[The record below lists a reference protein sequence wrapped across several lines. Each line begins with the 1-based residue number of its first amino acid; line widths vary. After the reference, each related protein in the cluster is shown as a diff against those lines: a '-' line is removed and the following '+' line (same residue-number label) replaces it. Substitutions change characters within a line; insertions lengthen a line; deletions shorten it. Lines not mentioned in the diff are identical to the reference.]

1 MTSGIDKGYRHDAG
15 TSPDAGGPDAG
26 GPIADERVAD
36 AALVA
41 DVEERFAQRERAPLW
56 TRARFLA
63 LLLLVL
69 LIHAAILLALLIR
82 DADTHN
88 RVASIEET
96 PIEIVVEKPPE
107 PPPLPPPPPKPPE
120 PQPKPKEEIE
130 KPALS
135 APRAPNEEKVETE
148 KTQPKTVIP
157 KAPQPPSEGEKQ
169 PKAAAA
175 PPKEAAPDE
184 AKEDAAKAPDDTRP
198 DAEPL
203 DKAKPKTARKTTTKQ
218 AKAAPKRKQKTT
230 DMLASLGGSSPL
242 DTMSLAKPTA
252 KSPVYGGTEDVRYLA
267 IVEGLLVHKVSQ
279 LPRTAHWQDGGH
291 VVIFFQLDPS
301 GRVISKDFY
310 VKSGYPEIDQLAMR
324 ALLAAQPFP
333 PPPRGLDRGLV
344 WGSQFDG
351 QLPHYTM
358 TKR

>member
-1 MTSGIDKGYRHDAG
+1 MTSGIEKAYLEAPGVA
-15 TSPDAGGPDAG
+15 PDAAGPAVVDG
-26 GPIADERVAD
+26 FVDDRLAD

-41 DVEERFAQRERAPLW
+41 DVEERFAQRRRVPLW
-56 TRARFLA
+56 TRARFVA

-69 LIHAAILLALLIR
+69 LVHGAILVAFLVR
-82 DADTHN
+82 DAKTPHQ
-88 RVASIEET
+88 VASVEET
-96 PIEIVVEKPPE
+96 PVEIVVEKPPE
-107 PPPLPPPPPKPPE
+107 PPPPPPPPKPPE
-120 PQPKPKEEIE
+120 PQPKPREEIE

-148 KTQPKTVIP
+148 KTQPKTMLP

-184 AKEDAAKAPDDTRP
+184 AKEDAAKAPDDTKP

-203 DKAKPKTARKTTTKQ
+203 DKAKPKTAKKTTTKQ

-230 DMLASLGGSSPL
+230 DVLASLAGSSPL
-242 DTMSLAKPTA
+242 DTMSLAKPTP

-267 IVEGLLVHKVSQ
+267 IVEGMLVHKVSQ

-291 VVIFFQLDPS
+291 VVIFFQLDPT

-310 VKSGYPEIDQLAMR
+310 AKSGYPEIDALAMR
-324 ALLAAQPFP
+324 ALIAAQPFP
-333 PPPRGLDRGLV
+333 PPPHGLDR
-344 WGSQFDG
+344 G

>member
-1 MTSGIDKGYRHDAG
+1 MTSALETAYRDAG
-15 TSPDAGGPDAG
+15 DAPSEASGPVV
-26 GPIADERVAD
+26 ET
-36 AALVA
+36 ALVA
-41 DVEERFAQRERAPLW
+41 DVQERFAERRRTPLS
-56 TRARFLA
+56 TRARFVG
-63 LLLLVL
+63 LLVL
-69 LIHAAILLALLIR
+69 VLLVHLAIIVAFLVR
-82 DADTHN
+82 DAKT
-88 RVASIEET
+88 RLQTAAMEET
-96 PIEIVVEKPPE
+96 PVEVIVEKPA
-107 PPPLPPPPPKPPE
+107 PPPPPPPPPKPPE
-120 PQPKPKEEIE
+120 AQPKPKEELE

-157 KAPQPPSEGEKQ
+157 KAQQPPSEGEKQ

-184 AKEDAAKAPDDTRP
+184 SKEDAAKAPDETKP
-198 DAEPL
+198 DAEAL
-203 DKAKPKTARKTTTKQ
+203 DKAKPKTAKKTATKQ
-218 AKAAPKRKQKTT
+218 AKASPKRKQRAS
-230 DMLASLGGSSPL
+230 DVLASLSGASPL
-242 DTMSLAKPTA
+242 DTMSFAKPTP

-267 IVEGLLVHKVSQ
+267 IVEGMLVHKMTQ

-291 VVIFFQLDPS
+291 VVIFFQLDPT

-310 VKSGYPEIDQLAMR
+310 NKSGYPEIDQLAMR

-333 PPPRGLDRGLV
+333 PPPHGLDRGLV

-358 TKR
+358 SKR

>member
-1 MTSGIDKGYRHDAG
+1 MTSGIEIGDRDAA
-15 TSPDAGGPDAG
+15 DASSDA
-26 GPIADERVAD
+26 ADRVAD

-41 DVEERFAQRERAPLW
+41 DVQERFAEQRRPPLLA
-56 TRARFLA
+56 RARFLA
-63 LLLLVL
+63 LVALVL
-69 LIHAAILLALLIR
+69 LIHVAIIVAFLIR
-82 DADTHN
+82 DANTKLQT
-88 RVASIEET
+88 AAMEET
-96 PIEIVVEKPPE
+96 PVEVIVEKPPA
-107 PPPLPPPPPKPPE
+107 PPPPPPPPPKRPE
-120 PQPKPKEEIE
+120 PRPKPKEEIE

-135 APRAPNEEKVETE
+135 APRAPSEEKIETE

-157 KAPQPPSEGEKQ
+157 KAQQPPAEGEKQ

-184 AKEDAAKAPDDTRP
+184 SKEDAAKATDETKP
-198 DAEPL
+198 DAEAL
-203 DKAKPKTARKTTTKQ
+203 DKAKPKTAKKTVTKQ
-218 AKAAPKRKQKTT
+218 AKASPKRKQKAS
-230 DMLASLGGSSPL
+230 DVLASLSGASPL
-242 DTMSLAKPTA
+242 DTMSFAKPTP

-267 IVEGLLVHKVSQ
+267 IVEGMLVHKVTQ

-291 VVIFFQLDPS
+291 VVIFFQLDPT

-310 VKSGYPEIDQLAMR
+310 VKSGYPDIDQLAMR

-333 PPPRGLDRGLV
+333 PPPHGLDRGLI

-358 TKR
+358 SKR